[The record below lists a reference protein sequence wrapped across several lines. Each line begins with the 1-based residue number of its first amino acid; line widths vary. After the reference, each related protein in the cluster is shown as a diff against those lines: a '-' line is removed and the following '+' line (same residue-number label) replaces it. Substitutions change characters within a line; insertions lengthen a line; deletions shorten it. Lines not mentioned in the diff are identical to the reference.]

1 MYSILAILEEQS
13 RNDAAQHNDIPLQ
26 KNMSTFDITSVATKI
41 SSSSCIPNDRCP
53 FLSMQRTTD
62 TDLPAVSG
70 KSSV

>member
-13 RNDAAQHNDIPLQ
+13 RNDSAEHDDIVLQ
-26 KNMSTFDITSVATKI
+26 KNMSTLDIISIATKI

-53 FLSMQRTTD
+53 FLPMQRT